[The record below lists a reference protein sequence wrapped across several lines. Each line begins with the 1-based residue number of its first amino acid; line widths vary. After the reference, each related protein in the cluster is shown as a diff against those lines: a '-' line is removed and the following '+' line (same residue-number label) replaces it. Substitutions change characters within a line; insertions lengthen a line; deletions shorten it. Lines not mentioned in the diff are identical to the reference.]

1 MNIGLLA
8 VSFGT
13 THLDTLERTILA
25 AEADLSAAF
34 PQLPCYR
41 AFTSAVVRRRLA
53 GRMAVDGVEEALAR
67 VPVLDGPGL
76 DEILEADRA
85 ARQAVYQSVR

>member
-41 AFTSAVVRRRLA
+41 AFTSAVVRRRL
-53 GRMAVDGVEEALAR
+53 V
-67 VPVLDGPGL
+67 
-76 DEILEADRA
+76 
-85 ARQAVYQSVR
+85 